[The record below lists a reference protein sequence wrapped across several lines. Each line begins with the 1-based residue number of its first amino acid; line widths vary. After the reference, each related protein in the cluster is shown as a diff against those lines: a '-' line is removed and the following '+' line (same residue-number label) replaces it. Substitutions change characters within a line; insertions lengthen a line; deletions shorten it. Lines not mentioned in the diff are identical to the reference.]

1 MDGIKIDKD
10 LWASFTTR
18 QIGTVMEILVNLQ
31 WGFLRDALADW
42 ADNDYRNREIT
53 PEILNLIEKFG
64 RDLQELESVIKGIEA
79 K

>member
-1 MDGIKIDKD
+1 MSEENDILVGY
-10 LWASFTTR
+10 STR
-18 QIGTVMEILVNLQ
+18 QIGTVMGILVNLQ

-53 PEILNLIEKFG
+53 PEILNMVEKFAS
-64 RDLQELESVIKGIEA
+64 DLQELESIIKGVPI